1 MTGLT
6 PEHQFSELR
15 VPTGILK
22 SRAAL
27 RRDLPSLLADRRT
40 KGKWA
45 CYSGDTR
52 IGVGTDYFALVD
64 EVVRRGIPDGE
75 FIIERVA
82 PGAGSDEDGEI
93 DSRDV

>member
-1 MTGLT
+1 MTGLN
-6 PEHQFSELR
+6 PEPQSSELL
-15 VPTGILK
+15 VPEGILK
-22 SRAAL
+22 ARAAF
-27 RRDLPSLLADRRT
+27 RRDLPALLADRRT

-64 EVVRRGIPDGE
+64 EIVRRGIPDGE
-75 FIIERVA
+75 FVIERVA